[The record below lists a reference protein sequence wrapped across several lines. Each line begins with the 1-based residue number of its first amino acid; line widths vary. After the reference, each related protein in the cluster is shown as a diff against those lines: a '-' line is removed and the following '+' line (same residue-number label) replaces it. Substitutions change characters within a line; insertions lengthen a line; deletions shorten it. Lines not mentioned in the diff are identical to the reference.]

1 MSIQD
6 IGLNVNCVKAHQY
19 ANITVLEVI
28 VPIVEEVRCVNIEL
42 RDEDVPSARGRGFA
56 NIISGSL
63 NVKFVVEVQSVITV
77 S

>member
-6 IGLNVNCVKAHQY
+6 IGLNVNCVKVHHY
-19 ANITVLEVI
+19 ANIIVLGVI
-28 VPIVEEVRCVNIEL
+28 VSIVEEVRCVNIEL

-56 NIISGSL
+56 NMIRGSL
-63 NVKFVVEVQSVITV
+63 NVKFVAGGQSVITG

>member
-6 IGLNVNCVKAHQY
+6 IGLNVSCVKVPRS
-19 ANITVLEVI
+19 ANIIVLEAI

-56 NIISGSL
+56 NMIRGSL
-63 NVKFVVEVQSVITV
+63 NVKFVAGVQSVITV